1 MNDIVV
7 AKVEAAVDSGETTP
21 EEKAIVARWEKTLMH
36 ARKGDKAFR
45 ECVIRDRKFATGEA
59 LVGYE
64 VSTNLVQA
72 TIDTLIPFLYAKDP
86 DVDVVPSDQVSA
98 PVKARPRPPQ
108 PPGGPV
114 DPATGMPMMAPD
126 GMLISPDPQE
136 IARYQAEMAMFQAQ
150 QEAEEA
156 EAEEARKQNDYIRRL
171 AQTIEIVVSRLWHK
185 AKLKAAAKQW
195 LRAGMTSAE
204 GWMKVSLQGDLA
216 TDPTVQKE
224 LATLQEQMA
233 RIEQLKAS
241 IEDETCRDHDAAIAD
256 LQAKIDGAQS
266 RVETYIARCLA
277 VDWIDTLDFQ
287 APMSLRTMSEY
298 GSAPW
303 LADATYYTLTDAC
316 ARFGIPKERLAKAAR
331 WTPPKT
337 EDYAEGGKQV
347 SEAAEAWTKTADGDA
362 DGFLRCWE
370 IHSKHDNVVF
380 TWFEGTDFWA
390 KPPQAPRFATTR
402 FYPYFLLAL
411 YECDASRHPQSL
423 SWRLS
428 KLQEEYA
435 ITRTNFAEVRRRAK
449 PGVIGDGTNV
459 SPEDADKLQQSGNQ
473 EYVYIKPLRPGEPL
487 SNSFAPKP
495 HNSVEPGLYDTQPI
509 RADME
514 SISGAQ
520 DALRGGVQTQRTA
533 TEAEIENTGA
543 EARTGYGRDCL
554 ESSLEELAQYTAE
567 LALDAFTP
575 EQVRQMAG
583 RHAVW
588 PQGMEKEKLEALMYV
603 SIRAGSTGK
612 PNTTAERNAWAALL
626 PQLQAMIGQIGA
638 AVGADPREMADKYTE
653 LLRET
658 VLRTG
663 DRIDVDR
670 FLPMPSPQAAAGQPG
685 MPPGIPMPG
694 GAVPISH
701 EQAPPSPT
709 AVPSLQ

>member
-7 AKVEAAVDSGETTP
+7 AKVEIAVTSDETTP
-21 EEKAIVARWEKTLMH
+21 EEKALVRRWEKTLLD
-36 ARKGDKAFR
+36 ARKGDRAFR

-86 DVDVVPSDQVSA
+86 DVDVVPADQVTA
-98 PVKARPRPPQ
+98 PVKTRPQ
-108 PPGGPV
+108 PPKPPEPAMGP
-114 DPATGMPMMAPD
+114 DGLPMMAPD
-126 GMLISPDPQE
+126 GMPISPDPQDV
-136 IARYQAEMAMFQAQ
+136 ARFQAEMAMFQAKQ
-150 QEAEEA
+150 QADEQMAEEQ
-156 EAEEARKQNDYIRRL
+156 RTQNDYIRRL
-171 AQTIEIVVSRLWHK
+171 SQTIEIVVSRLWHK

-216 TDPTVQKE
+216 TDPTVQRE
-224 LATLQEQMA
+224 LDTLQEQMA
-233 RIEQLKAS
+233 RIEKLQAS
-241 IEDETCRDHDAAIAD
+241 IEDDTCRDHDAAIAD
-256 LQAKIDGAQS
+256 LQAKIEGAQS
-266 RVETYIARCLA
+266 RIETYIARCLV

-287 APMSLRTMSEY
+287 APLSLRTMSEY

-303 LADATYYTLTDAC
+303 LADATYYTLSDAC
-316 ARFGIPKERLAKAAR
+316 ARFDIPKDRLARAAR
-331 WTPPKT
+331 WKPPQT
-337 EDYAEGGKQV
+337 EEYAAGGKMIG
-347 SEAAEAWTKTADGDA
+347 ETAEAWTKTTDGDA

-370 IHSKHDNVVF
+370 INSKHDNVVF

-411 YECDASRHPQSL
+411 YECDATRHPQSL
-423 SWRLS
+423 AWRLS
-428 KLQEEYA
+428 KLQDEYA
-435 ITRTNFAEVRRRAK
+435 LTRSNFAEVRRRAK
-449 PGVIGDGTNV
+449 PGVLVDGTNV
-459 SPEDADKLQQSGNQ
+459 APADMDKIQQAGNQ
-473 EYVYIKPLRPGEPL
+473 EFTVISPIRPGEPL
-487 SNSFAPKP
+487 GNSFAPKP

-533 TEAEIENTGA
+533 TEAEIENTGSQ
-543 EARTGYGRDCL
+543 ARTGYSRDNL
-554 ESSLEELAQYTAE
+554 DMALDELAQYTAE
-567 LALDAFTP
+567 LAIDAFTP

-583 RHAVW
+583 QHAVW
-588 PQGMEKEKLEALMYV
+588 PQGMEKEKLEALLYV

-626 PQLQAMIGQIGA
+626 PQLQAMIGQIGK

-670 FLPMPSPQAAAGQPG
+670 FLPMPSPQAQTGQPG
-685 MPPGIPMPG
+685 PMGIPPAGMP
-694 GAVPISH
+694 
-701 EQAPPSPT
+701 APQGQPGLPAPTSP

>member
-7 AKVEAAVDSGETTP
+7 AKVEVAIGSGETSP
-21 EEKAIVARWEKTLMH
+21 EEKALVRQWEKTLMH

-45 ECVIRDRKFATGEA
+45 ENVIRDRRFATGEA
-59 LVGYE
+59 LAGYE

-86 DVDVVPSDQVSA
+86 DVDVVPADQVTA
-98 PVKARPRPPQ
+98 PIKVRPKPPQ
-108 PPGGPV
+108 PPQGVV
-114 DPATGMPMMAPD
+114 DPATGQPMMAPD
-126 GMLISPDPQE
+126 GMPISPDPKDM
-136 IARYQAEMAMFQAQ
+136 ARFQAEMADFQAQ
-150 QEAEEA
+150 QAAEE
-156 EAEEARKQNDYIRRL
+156 ERAEEQRVHNDYLRRL
-171 AQTIEIVVSRLWHK
+171 SQSIEIVVSRLWHK
-185 AKLKAAAKQW
+185 AKLKSAAKQW
-195 LRAGMTSAE
+195 LRGGMTSAE

-216 TDPTVQKE
+216 TDPTVQRE
-224 LATLQEQMA
+224 LDTLKEQMA

-241 IEDETCRDHDAAIAD
+241 IEDESCRDHDVAIAD
-256 LQAKIDGAQS
+256 LQAKIKGAQA

-287 APMSLRTMSEY
+287 APLSLRTMSEY
-298 GSAPW
+298 TSAPW
-303 LADATYYTLTDAC
+303 LADATYYTLTDAS
-316 ARFGIPKERLAKAAR
+316 ARFNIPKERLAKAAR
-331 WTPPKT
+331 WKPPQT
-337 EDYAEGGKQV
+337 ESFEEGGKNV
-347 SEAAEAWTKTADGDA
+347 GEAAEAWTKTADGDA

-370 IHSKHDNVVF
+370 INSKHDNVVF

-411 YECDASRHPQSL
+411 YECDATRHPQSL
-423 SWRLS
+423 AWRLS

-435 ITRTNFAEVRRRAK
+435 ITRSNFAEVRRRAK
-449 PGVIGDGTNV
+449 PGVLFDETNV
-459 SPEDADKLQQSGNQ
+459 SPEDMDKVQQSGNQ
-473 EYVYIKPLRPGEPL
+473 EFTGIKPLRPGEPL
-487 SNSFAPKP
+487 GNSFAPKP
-495 HNSVEPGLYDTQPI
+495 HNSVESGLYDTQPI

-533 TEAEIENTGA
+533 TEAEIENTGSM
-543 EARTGYGRDCL
+543 ARTGYGRDCL
-554 ESSLEELAQYTAE
+554 DMALEELAQYTAE
-567 LALDAFTP
+567 LAIDAFTP

-583 RHAVW
+583 QHAVW
-588 PQGMEKEKLEALMYV
+588 PQGMEKEKLEALLYV
-603 SIRAGSTGK
+603 SIRAGSSGK

-626 PQLQAMIGQIGA
+626 PQLQAMIGQIGQ

-670 FLPMPSPQAAAGQPG
+670 FLPMPSPQAQSVPV
-685 MPPGIPMPG
+685 MPPPAGSDAPPLPTMSP
-694 GAVPISH
+694 
-701 EQAPPSPT
+701 EQAHPSPT